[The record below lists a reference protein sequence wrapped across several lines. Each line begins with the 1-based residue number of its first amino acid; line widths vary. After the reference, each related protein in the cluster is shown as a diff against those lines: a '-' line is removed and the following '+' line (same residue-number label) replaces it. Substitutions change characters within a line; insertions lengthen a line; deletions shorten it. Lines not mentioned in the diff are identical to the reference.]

1 MFEPKMKKKTATFLN
16 IKKKITKRKKKN
28 YVTHILFMPKMKKKN
43 CNISDHFQKKKL
55 QTLKIK
61 DFTCMLL
68 WAKSNQEKILTT
80 SRENFANQGDP
91 NSIIAAKFYKL
102 LSSWTN

>member
-16 IKKKITKRKKKN
+16 IKKKKLQNKKKKN
-28 YVTHILFMPKMKKKN
+28 VTHILFMPKMKKKN

-55 QTLKIK
+55 QTLKKK

-68 WAKSNQEKILTT
+68 WEKSHQENILTT
-80 SRENFANQGDP
+80 FCENFANQGDP